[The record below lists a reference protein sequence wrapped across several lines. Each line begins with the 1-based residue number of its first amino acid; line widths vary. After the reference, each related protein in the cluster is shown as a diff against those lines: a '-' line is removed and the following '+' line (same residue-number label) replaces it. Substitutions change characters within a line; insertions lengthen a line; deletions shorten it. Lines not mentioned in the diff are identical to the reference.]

1 MQRSDINPL
10 PEYFDRYILMA
21 DDVDIIES
29 IQTSL
34 DEIDRF
40 PLEKW
45 KALGDTVYA
54 PGKWTVRDILQHLID
69 TERIF
74 SFRALA
80 AARGEKQP
88 MPFYEEDEYATAAA
102 ANNRTLED
110 LIEEMR
116 ISRRSFLALFQS
128 FTPDMLQRMCKGFK
142 GEYSVLSIGFII
154 TGHQRWHLRVLE
166 ERYYSLLGMVEG

>member
-1 MQRSDINPL
+1 MLRSQIHPL

-21 DDVDIIES
+21 DDVDVIES
-29 IQTSL
+29 IQISL

-74 SFRALA
+74 SYRALA
-80 AARGEKQP
+80 AARGEKQT
-88 MPFYEEDEYATAAA
+88 MPYFEEDEYAIAAS

-116 ISRRSFLALFQS
+116 ISRRSFLALYQS

-142 GEYSVLSIGFII
+142 GEYSVLSIGFVI
-154 TGHQRWHLRVLE
+154 TGHQRWHLRILE
-166 ERYYSLLGMVEG
+166 ERYYSLVVSVEG